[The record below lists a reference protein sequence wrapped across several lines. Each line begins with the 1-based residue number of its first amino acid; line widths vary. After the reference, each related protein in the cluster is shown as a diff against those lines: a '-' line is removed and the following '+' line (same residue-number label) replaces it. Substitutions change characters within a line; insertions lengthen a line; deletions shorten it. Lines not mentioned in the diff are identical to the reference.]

1 MNSIIRLDKVSKS
14 FEIEKKEIQALD
26 NVSLEI
32 EKGSIYGIIGM
43 SGAGKSTLIRT
54 LNYLEKPDSGKVFI
68 DNKELSTLNS
78 KELRFIRRDM
88 AMVFQHFNLLMQKN
102 VLDNVCLPMLSAKVP
117 KSEAIKRA
125 KEMLEI
131 VDLSEKISV
140 YPSQLSGGQKQR
152 VAIARALASRPKLL
166 LCDEA
171 TSALDP
177 NTTATIL
184 DLLKKINKDFGITI
198 VIITHE
204 MSVVERI
211 CTHVAILDKGR
222 LAESGTVK
230 EIFEHPKSAEGKK
243 LILND
248 VNTVALMNTSNCI
261 RIAFTENSSFEPV
274 VANMVLTFKYP
285 VNILYANTCNINSV
299 AQGEMILQLPDDE
312 EIQKQMINY
321 LGEHKLSVETLD
333 IKEVL

>member
-1 MNSIIRLDKVSKS
+1 MDSIIRLEKVSKR
-14 FEIEKKEIQALD
+14 FKMDDAEIKALD
-26 NVSLEI
+26 EVSLDI

-54 LNYLEKPDSGKVFI
+54 LNFLERPDSGKIFI
-68 DNKELSTLNS
+68 ENKELSALDH
-78 KELRFIRRDM
+78 KELRLVRRDM

-102 VLDNVCLPMLSAKVP
+102 VLDNICLPMISAKIP
-117 KSEAIKRA
+117 KAEAVDRA
-125 KEMLEI
+125 KKMLDI
-131 VDLSEKISV
+131 VELTDKISA
-140 YPSQLSGGQKQR
+140 YPAQLSGGQKQR
-152 VAIARALASRPKLL
+152 VAIARALASRPKVL

-177 NTTATIL
+177 NTTVTIL
-184 DLLKKINKDFGITI
+184 DLLKKINRDFGITI

-211 CTHVAILDKGR
+211 CSHVAILDKGR
-222 LAESGTVK
+222 LAETGRVK
-230 EIFEHPKSAEGKK
+230 EIFERPQSSEGKK

-248 VNTVALMNTSNCI
+248 VNTVALMNTTNCI

-274 VANMVLTFKYP
+274 VANMVLTFKQP
-285 VNILYANTCNINSV
+285 VNILYANTCNIDSV
-299 AQGEMILQLPDDE
+299 AHGDMILQLPDDE
-312 EIQKQMINY
+312 SVQRQMMEY
-321 LGEHKLSVETLD
+321 LIEHKLSVEPID

>member
-32 EKGSIYGIIGM
+32 ETGSIYGIIGM

-131 VDLSEKISV
+131 VDLSEKISA

-321 LGEHKLSVETLD
+321 LREHKLSVETLD

>member
-230 EIFEHPKSAEGKK
+230 EIFEHPRSAEGKK

-321 LGEHKLSVETLD
+321 LREHKLSVETLD

>member
-1 MNSIIRLDKVSKS
+1 MNSIIKLDKVSKS
-14 FEIEKKEIQALD
+14 FKVEGREFLAL
-26 NVSLEI
+26 NEVSLAI
-32 EKGSIYGIIGM
+32 EKGSIYGVIGM

-54 LNYLEKPDSGKVFI
+54 LNYLEKPDSGKVFVE
-68 DNKELSTLNS
+68 DKELSSLGK
-78 KELRFIRRDM
+78 KELRLIRRDM

-102 VLDNVCLPMLSAKVP
+102 VLDNICLPMLSAKVP
-117 KSEAIKRA
+117 KAEAVSRA
-125 KEMLEI
+125 KEMLKI
-131 VDLSEKISV
+131 VELSDKISA

-184 DLLKKINKDFGITI
+184 DLLKKINREFGITI

-230 EIFEHPKSAEGKK
+230 EIFEHPKSPEGKK

-274 VANMVLTFKYP
+274 VANMVLTFKQP
-285 VNILYANTCNINSV
+285 VNILYANTCNIDSV
-299 AQGEMILQLPDDE
+299 AHGDMILQLPEDE
-312 EIQKQMINY
+312 EIQKQMIAY
-321 LGEHKLSVETLD
+321 LIEHRLSVETID

>member
-230 EIFEHPKSAEGKK
+230 EIFEHPRSAEGKK

-299 AQGEMILQLPDDE
+299 AQGDMILQLPDDE

-321 LGEHKLSVETLD
+321 LREHKLSVETLD

>member
-14 FEIEKKEIQALD
+14 FKIDGKEVRALD
-26 NVSLEI
+26 KVSLEI
-32 EKGSIYGIIGM
+32 ETGSIYGIIGM

-54 LNYLEKPDSGKVFI
+54 LNYLEKPDSGSVFI
-68 DNKELSTLNS
+68 DNKELSALNQ
-78 KELRFIRRDM
+78 KELRLTRRDM

-102 VLDNVCLPMLSAKVP
+102 VIDNVCLPMLSAKVP
-117 KSEAIKRA
+117 KQEAIKRA
-125 KEMLEI
+125 KKMLEI
-131 VDLSEKISV
+131 VDLSEKISA

-211 CTHVAILDKGR
+211 CTHVAILDKGK

-299 AQGEMILQLPDDE
+299 AQGDMILQLPDDE
-312 EIQKQMINY
+312 EIQKQMIQY
-321 LGEHKLSVETLD
+321 LREHKLSVETLD

>member
-1 MNSIIRLDKVSKS
+1 MNSIIKLDKVSKS
-14 FEIEKKEIQALD
+14 FKVEGREFLAL
-26 NVSLEI
+26 NEVSLAI
-32 EKGSIYGIIGM
+32 EKGSIYGVIGM

-54 LNYLEKPDSGKVFI
+54 LNYLEKPDSGKVFVE
-68 DNKELSTLNS
+68 DKELSSLGK
-78 KELRFIRRDM
+78 KELRLIRRDM

-102 VLDNVCLPMLSAKVP
+102 VLDNICLPMLSAKVP
-117 KSEAIKRA
+117 KAEAVSRA
-125 KEMLEI
+125 KEMLKI
-131 VDLSEKISV
+131 VELSDKISA

-184 DLLKKINKDFGITI
+184 DLLKKINREFGITI

-222 LAESGTVK
+222 VVESGTVK
-230 EIFEHPKSAEGKK
+230 EIFEHPKSPEGKK

-274 VANMVLTFKYP
+274 VANMVLTFKQP
-285 VNILYANTCNINSV
+285 VNILYANTCNIDSV
-299 AQGEMILQLPDDE
+299 AHGDMILQLPEDE
-312 EIQKQMINY
+312 EIQKQMIAY
-321 LGEHKLSVETLD
+321 LIEHHLSVETID

>member
-184 DLLKKINKDFGITI
+184 DLLKKINRDFGITI

-299 AQGEMILQLPDDE
+299 AQGEMILQLPDDK

-321 LGEHKLSVETLD
+321 LREHKLSVETLD